1 MCGRF
6 SQSHTREEYLAY
18 LAEEAERN
26 IAFDPEPI
34 SRYNVAPG
42 TKVLLLSE
50 RNEQLHLDP
59 VHWGYAPGW
68 WDKPALIN
76 ARVETAATSRMFKP
90 LWQHGRAICFAD
102 GWYEWKREGDKKQ
115 PYFIHRK
122 DGQPIFMAAIGSV
135 PFERGDESEGFLIV
149 TAAADQGLVDI
160 HDRRP
165 LVLVPEAARE
175 WMRQDIG
182 GKEAGEI
189 ATDGSVSADHFTW
202 HPVSRAVSNVKNQS
216 SDLIKPIKNLSLFYS
231 SSSIESI

>member
-1 MCGRF
+1 MKSYTSIRF
-6 SQSHTREEYLAY
+6 TG
-18 LAEEAERN
+18 
-26 IAFDPEPI
+26 DTP
-34 SRYNVAPG
+34 
-42 TKVLLLSE
+42 
-50 RNEQLHLDP
+50 P
-59 VHWGYAPGW
+59 VVG
-68 WDKPALIN
+68 KPALIN

-102 GWYEWKREGDKKQ
+102 GWFEWVREGDKKQ

-135 PFERGDESEGFLIV
+135 HFERGDEAEGFLIV

-189 ATDGSVSADHFTW
+189 AADGSVPADHFTW
-202 HPVSRAVSNVKNQS
+202 HSVSRAVGNVKNQDPKLIHES
-216 SDLIKPIKNLSLFYS
+216 S
-231 SSSIESI
+231 